1 MDRLPPD
8 RLEALLSDLRAELG
22 EAAVDTSDAAAFA
35 YGRDLWPALTL
46 EVRDQRGPLAK
57 PDAVLRPHDEAT
69 ALLGL
74 RIAARHGVGIVPF
87 GSGSGVCGGAAPIHG
102 GVVIDLKGLNE
113 LDEPDPVALQV
124 TCGPGIITQDLEQR
138 LNDRGFT
145 LGHFPSSIFCASIG
159 GCVAARGAGQ
169 LSSRYGKIED
179 MVTGLRVATPGLGI
193 VSTGS
198 LDSSG
203 LSPDWT
209 PMFVGS
215 EGTLGL
221 ITRIRLR
228 IRPLPAAMV
237 LRGVRFPDLETSIQC
252 FRTILQS
259 GLRPSAMRIYDPL
272 DTWMAMQK
280 SGDGGGSAPKPGG
293 GSPMDGYSAPAEPGA
308 DVLGQPEEI
317 SRWLSALGP
326 LRSLR
331 QRRGAG
337 GLRER
342 IGTFLK
348 PENLPIH
355 RVLGN
360 PGRLNRAI
368 SLLPERCLGILGCE
382 GEPAIA
388 QEHLEAALGIC
399 LAMGA
404 EDLGAGPGERW
415 FRTRHHVS
423 FKLPKLLAQG
433 GFADTMEV
441 AAPWTRVQQLYT
453 AVRAAISPHVL
464 VMAHLSH
471 AYHEGCSIYFTMVGH
486 AKSPEQAGRIYRAA
500 WDAALEATLACNATI
515 THHHGVGVLKKEF
528 MNREHR
534 AARQL
539 YEATRQAVDPSHN
552 LNLGK
557 LFPSSLPAPEPATAA
572 PPALLLEVESEDNGT
587 ARVGVDWNG
596 ADLVAELTERGYF
609 LPPLGRDFLEGTVGE
624 WLQSA
629 AVPAHHCV
637 HGAWEHPLVAV
648 SGQLPDNQL
657 WRSGSLPRS
666 AAGPSYL
673 PFGVGT
679 NLLPTRARSATFRV
693 HTGQRLHHIGYRF
706 ANLDAAE
713 QGLSSALR
721 DSPRPL
727 AGILFAAD
735 EPGDFRKMSPSPGR
749 KSTAAFV
756 FLTLAAIDACAAA
769 QARLGAKLA
778 EGGGE
783 PTAEDHVLGWWQD
796 HWGKACRG
804 GSEVLASTGAR
815 VDGTMVGSCTAIVP
829 WGKAGL
835 LLRAVETLTGG
846 AHRATGWLESP
857 LETGCSLRVV
867 FTASRKDAGGGALL
881 LHQLRATLRSYGARI
896 AQLRFEGGEEAADYL
911 AYGRGTPDLEGSDAL
926 RLTDAVGGNL
936 RAQLE
941 AGSS

>member
-1 MDRLPPD
+1 MDRLPPE

-35 YGRDLWPALTL
+35 YGRDLWPTLTL
-46 EVRDQRGPLAK
+46 EVRDRRGPLAR
-57 PDAVLRPHDEAT
+57 PDAVLRPRDEAT

-102 GVVIDLKGLNE
+102 GVVIDLKGLNQ
-113 LDEPDPVALQV
+113 LDEPDPVALAV

-193 VSTGS
+193 LSTGS

-237 LRGVRFPDLETSIQC
+237 LRGVRFPDLETGIRC

-280 SGDGGGSAPKPGG
+280 SGDSDGVVPRPGG
-293 GSPMDGYSAPAEPGA
+293 GSPMDGHSAPAEPSP

-326 LRSLR
+326 LKSLR
-331 QRRGAG
+331 QNRGG
-337 GLRER
+337 RGLRER

-382 GEPAIA
+382 GEPAAA
-388 QEHLEAALGIC
+388 QEHLDAALGIC

-415 FRTRHHVS
+415 FRSRHHVS

-433 GFADTMEV
+433 SFADTMEV

-453 AVRAAISPHVL
+453 TVRAALSPHVL

-539 YEATRQAVDPSHN
+539 YEATRQAVDPGRN

-557 LFPSSLPAPEPATAA
+557 LFPSSLPAPEPAAAA
-572 PPALLLEVESEDNGT
+572 PPALLLEVESDEDGT

-596 ADLVAELTERGYF
+596 ADLVAQLTERGYF

-624 WLQSA
+624 WLQSP

-648 SGQLPDNQL
+648 SGQLPDSQL
-657 WRSGSLPRS
+657 WRSGQLPRS

-679 NLLPTRARSATFRV
+679 DLLPTQVRSATFRI
-693 HTGQRLHHIGYRF
+693 HMGQRLQHFGHRF
-706 ANLDAAE
+706 ADLDTAE
-713 QGLSSALR
+713 QALSSALR

-735 EPGDFRKMSPSPGR
+735 EPGAFRNMSPSPGR
-749 KSTAAFV
+749 KSTEAFV
-756 FLTLAAIDACAAA
+756 FLTLGAIDGCAAA
-769 QARLGAKLA
+769 TDRIAEKLA
-778 EGGGE
+778 EGGGQ
-783 PTAEDHVLGWWQD
+783 PTPEDHVLGWWQD

-804 GSEVLASTGAR
+804 GSEVLASTGNR
-815 VDGTMVGSCTAIVP
+815 VDGTVVGSCAAVVP

-835 LLRAVETLTGG
+835 LLRAIETLTGG
-846 AHRATGWLESP
+846 AHRATGWLEAP
-857 LETGCSLRVV
+857 LETGCTLRVV
-867 FTASRKDAGGGALL
+867 FTASRKDAGGSALL
-881 LHQLRATLRSYGARI
+881 LHQLKATLRSYGARI
-896 AQLRFEGGEEAADYL
+896 ARLHFEGGEEAPDYL
-911 AYGRGTPDLEGSDAL
+911 IGGRGTPDLEGSDAL
-926 RLTDAVGGNL
+926 RLAHAVGSNL
-936 RAQLE
+936 RAQF
-941 AGSS
+941 APGGT